1 MCFDNISYVDQCV
14 TYIISCIAAVNI
26 EQSSYETRENSS
38 VVTLTLTLSQV
49 SFESFEVVL
58 TTMGITATGE

>member
-14 TYIISCIAAVNI
+14 TCIISCIVMVNI
-26 EQSSYETRENSS
+26 EQSSYETRENNS

-58 TTMGITATGE
+58 TTMDITATGE